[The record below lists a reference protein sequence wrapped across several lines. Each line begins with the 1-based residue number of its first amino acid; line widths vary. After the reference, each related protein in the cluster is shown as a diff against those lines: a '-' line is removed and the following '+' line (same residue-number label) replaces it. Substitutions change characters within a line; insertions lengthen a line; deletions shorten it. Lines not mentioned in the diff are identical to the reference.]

1 MFLNFFEI
9 IFDFLSGVFFDWRRK
24 FWRLRNAE
32 KSSVQREK
40 DIRSRIRFGFIK
52 RNSGSDVPVCARSA
66 VHCIIQ
72 LFSVMSSAISFA
84 PKRKPCRNPSRS
96 VSVISLLYL
105 SESSD
110 IFSFCPLSIR
120 LSPNAS
126 SIFTTSDNA
135 FLTSSLC
142 GYTGTPTRPRGGERR
157 SRAAYKPCHTWHGD

>member
-1 MFLNFFEI
+1 MWKSVFLC
-9 IFDFLSGVFFDWRRK
+9 LSSHILTSDK
-24 FWRLRNAE
+24 CQQIACAE
-32 KSSVQREK
+32 GNSNS
-40 DIRSRIRFGFIK
+40 ITGFIK
-52 RNSGSDVPVCARSA
+52 RNSGSDAPVRARSA

-72 LFSVMSSAISFA
+72 FFSAMSSAISFA
-84 PKRKPCRNPSRS
+84 PRRKPCRNPSRS

-126 SIFTTSDNA
+126 SIFTTSHNT
-135 FLTSSLC
+135 FLASSLC

-157 SRAAYKPCHTWHGD
+157 SRAAYKPCHT